1 MELDLKSSPRAKNTA
16 TAKDIC
22 TCFVLHY
29 KNRPLDTAAFRSP
42 DAKVMQ
48 DNESLFQ
55 EIVEKTLRPTTNVVR
70 DGIMLAFEISRDDAQ
85 EIAKKIC
92 SCFVLARSKMQSS
105 STGKKL
111 EPALWRLVQRLKSLS
126 DGCYSSP
133 KASSSRP
140 ARHASGDVVPS
151 TSEASSKKRLLFSP
165 QRRVRRKMA
174 ARPESAKEIL
184 SIYGVNRADA
194 EEEIIDPDVPADQA
208 GDVDDFGVIHDSQSE
223 IEISSEAEEPAAAKT
238 SGRSK
243 KAYFDPAVGCY
254 IRLQADGQEVRGELS
269 EGPEGFCMV
278 RFPSEMP
285 FQSEVPNLWLAQI
298 KEGKQGPK
306 LKRARAKATA
316 KAKGKSKQSSAP
328 IPEQA
333 EDSEGAPNEESPVSE
348 EHASD
353 SGREKELEAAGPKES
368 ASSDALLFQGYDIT
382 GMPAEA
388 HPSADASGK
397 HSYTVRLPD
406 GIAID
411 VLVRNRAFW
420 IKKPAECR
428 CQYSWSQYDNL
439 ADAWSDCIKYC
450 RDSLAKKKKPQ
461 PAKELS

>member
-1 MELDLKSSPRAKNTA
+1 
-16 TAKDIC
+16 
-22 TCFVLHY
+22 
-29 KNRPLDTAAFRSP
+29 
-42 DAKVMQ
+42 
-48 DNESLFQ
+48 
-55 EIVEKTLRPTTNVVR
+55 
-70 DGIMLAFEISRDDAQ
+70 
-85 EIAKKIC
+85 
-92 SCFVLARSKMQSS
+92 
-105 STGKKL
+105 
-111 EPALWRLVQRLKSLS
+111 
-126 DGCYSSP
+126 
-133 KASSSRP
+133 
-140 ARHASGDVVPS
+140 
-151 TSEASSKKRLLFSP
+151 
-165 QRRVRRKMA
+165 MA

-184 SIYGVNRADA
+184 SIYGLNRADA
-194 EEEIIDPDVPADQA
+194 EEEIIDPDVPADEA
-208 GDVDDFGVIHDSQSE
+208 GDVDDLGVIHDSQSE
-223 IEISSEAEEPAAAKT
+223 IEISSEAEDPEPAAAKT
-238 SGRSK
+238 SGRSN

-439 ADAWSDCIKYC
+439 ADAWSDCLKYC